1 MLIANCTT
9 KSSNGMA
16 GAAKPVGQWL
26 ELRSIT
32 YNGAAKPVRML
43 RTISLPSVPLA
54 TEGFTCDPNGLMALV
69 TLENKTAIKSFRKGG
84 ERGLSRR
91 SHNPRKGLVRVG
103 PEATVNKLT
112 VDLRR
117 VGRAVGDDV
126 LQAQAVDTV
135 ALMLART
142 NRRKP
147 AWAGTEKGR

>member
-1 MLIANCTT
+1 
-9 KSSNGMA
+9 
-16 GAAKPVGQWL
+16 
-26 ELRSIT
+26 
-32 YNGAAKPVRML
+32 
-43 RTISLPSVPLA
+43 
-54 TEGFTCDPNGLMALV
+54 MALV